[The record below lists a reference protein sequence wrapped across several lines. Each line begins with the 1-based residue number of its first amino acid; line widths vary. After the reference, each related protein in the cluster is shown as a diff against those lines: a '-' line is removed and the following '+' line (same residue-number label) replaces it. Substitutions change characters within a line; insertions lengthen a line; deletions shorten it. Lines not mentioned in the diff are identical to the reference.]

1 MRARDLSGEH
11 QDFAKVA
18 FRHVCR
24 HTRLPWVKFYYVK
37 KVRIPFLNSR
47 MGTHVARGSTVFW
60 SEERIDGHF
69 LGPMRAHIFSR
80 THSRGV
86 NLTSGDF

>member
-24 HTRLPWVKFYYVK
+24 HTRLPWVRFYYMN

-60 SEERIDGHF
+60 SEDF

-80 THSRGV
+80 THIRGV